1 MILGPFNRF
10 DWIKEVSIQLKPPI
24 QLKLKRFLFYM
35 AFSVKEV
42 VGVACHQSLSWFVL
56 YASGRKQTNHVT
68 ATHERN
74 LCSRGIEGLKKLNVK
89 VVLEG
94 VYDCRDC

>member
-24 QLKLKRFLFYM
+24 QLKPKRFLFCM

-56 YASGRKQTNHVT
+56 YASGRKQPT

-94 VYDCRDC
+94 VYDCREC